1 MSCARPDL
9 WGDPGNS
16 DNGGPERVNCGPD
29 SKPCWAEIGDTPP
42 PSTVRPGLSRLR
54 PMQPNRAGLT
64 LELQIKMHSIVSTEW
79 EVGPPK
85 ASTRKSR
92 PGDFHG
98 SRSDDFVGRSHA
110 RR

>member
-42 PSTVRPGLSRLR
+42 PSTVRPGLSRLAALGAQAR
-54 PMQPNRAGLT
+54 NQVVQLQVRLLT
-64 LELQIKMHSIVSTEW
+64 
-79 EVGPPK
+79 
-85 ASTRKSR
+85 
-92 PGDFHG
+92 D
-98 SRSDDFVGRSHA
+98 RSFQGGWA
-110 RR
+110 FG